1 MNFYAE
7 TPRILRETAA
17 GYTTFE
23 VVDEMFHNR
32 ELECVGEIND
42 QSVYSLCRQLRH
54 LQQEDPEGE
63 IALYINSPGGEVS
76 SGLALYDVMQA
87 ISCPIRTVCLGKA
100 ASMGA
105 ILFAAG
111 DKREILPHGEVM
123 IHDPLIYGGVGGSA
137 LSVQETSR
145 QLLKTRQTL
154 GDILARH
161 TGKSR
166 QEIYRK
172 TAKNTW
178 FSAEE
183 AVSFGLADRV
193 INKL

>member
-1 MNFYAE
+1 MANNVN
-7 TPRILRETAA
+7 PREPEKKPGIWRSFLTLMTSVKAPWGWVGAATLVSLFGAQLSLMIPDATAKVA
-17 GYTTFE
+17 TG
-23 VVDEMFHNR
+23 D
-32 ELECVGEIND
+32 I
-42 QSVYSLCRQLRH
+42 
-54 LQQEDPEGE
+54 
-63 IALYINSPGGEVS
+63 
-76 SGLALYDVMQA
+76 
-87 ISCPIRTVCLGKA
+87 
-100 ASMGA
+100 SMGA

-145 QLLKTRQTL
+145 QLLKTRQTR

>member
-1 MNFYAE
+1 MNIYAE
-7 TPRILRETAA
+7 TPRILRETTA

-32 ELECVGEIND
+32 ELECV
-42 QSVYSLCRQLRH
+42 
-54 LQQEDPEGE
+54 
-63 IALYINSPGGEVS
+63 GEVS

-123 IHDPLIYGGVGGSA
+123 IHDPLIYRGVGGSA

>member
-1 MNFYAE
+1 MNIYAE

-63 IALYINSPGGEVS
+63 ITLYINSPGGEVS
-76 SGLALYDVMQA
+76 SGLAHYDVMQA

-111 DKREILPHGEVM
+111 DKREILPHGEV
-123 IHDPLIYGGVGGSA
+123 DPRPLDLRGRGGKRALGPGDQPPAAQDPADPGGHPGPA
-137 LSVQETSR
+137 HRE
-145 QLLKTRQTL
+145 KPA
-154 GDILARH
+154 GDL
-161 TGKSR
+161 
-166 QEIYRK
+166 
-172 TAKNTW
+172 
-178 FSAEE
+178 
-183 AVSFGLADRV
+183 
-193 INKL
+193 